1 MESRVAA
8 KNGENFRAE
17 KRNKHARI
25 LTMRQV
31 RQVPSLKNLP
41 EFRGLCK
48 QRRKVTSFNQG
59 SPFSNKADIHRGL
72 GE

>member
-31 RQVPSLKNLP
+31 RQVPSLKNGWDFVDRLDKNVYK
-41 EFRGLCK
+41 LCMLSK
-48 QRRKVTSFNQG
+48 YSR
-59 SPFSNKADIHRGL
+59 
-72 GE
+72 